1 MFSNRPNAGN
11 RPKGRN
17 TAIAK
22 PRPAPARPIK
32 VKL

>member
-22 PRPAPARPIK
+22 YAPH
-32 VKL
+32 LLDL